1 MRFIPCV
8 PVLAL
13 LAAAAPAYGQDPGQV
28 RANEPTTVTV
38 RGQLEPVAPRIA
50 AQKAGLGARFANGI
64 RGTARKTWNGIIYL
78 GGLFIDEDDVIPSER
93 ERRGP
98 GLERK

>member
-1 MRFIPCV
+1 MRFIPCI

-13 LAAAAPAYGQDPGQV
+13 LAVAAPAFGEDPGRV

-38 RGQLEPVAPRIA
+38 RGQLEPVPRIA
-50 AQKAGLGARFANGI
+50 AQKGGLGARLANGVK
-64 RGTARKTWNGIIYL
+64 GTARKTWNGIIYL

-93 ERRGP
+93 ERRAP
-98 GLERK
+98 VSNEK